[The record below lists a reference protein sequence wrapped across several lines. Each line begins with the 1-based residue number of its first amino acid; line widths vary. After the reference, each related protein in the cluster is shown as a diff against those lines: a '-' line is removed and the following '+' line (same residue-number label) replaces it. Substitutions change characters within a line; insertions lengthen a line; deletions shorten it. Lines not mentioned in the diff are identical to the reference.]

1 MRKIMTRSKVNILGI
16 EFDNFTQKEFVH
28 QLIADSQHH
37 LNRFVVTANPEIVLT
52 AYHDLNYQQI
62 INHADYVTA
71 DGIGIVKGAQILGT
85 PLAERV
91 TGFDTMQAL
100 LQYADQNQK
109 KVYFLGGK
117 PEVTTALRSVIKK
130 KYPHLIISGVH
141 NGYFNDAE
149 PIIYEIQQARPD
161 FVFVALGFPK
171 QEFFIAHHRS
181 VSNSIWMGVGGSF
194 DVLTGNVKRASE
206 FWINHHIE
214 WLFRL
219 IQEPTRFKRMLALPR
234 YLLCVYNQKFKQ
246 KK

>member
-1 MRKIMTRSKVNILGI
+1 MTRLKVNILGI
-16 EFDNFTQKEFVH
+16 EFDNFTQKELVH
-28 QLIADSQHH
+28 QLITDNQQH
-37 LNRFVVTANPEIVLT
+37 LNRFVVTANPEIVLAAT
-52 AYHDLNYQQI
+52 RDPNYQQI

-100 LQYADQNQK
+100 LQYADQSQK

-117 PEVTTALRSVIKK
+117 PAVISALKNVIEK
-130 KYPHLIISGVH
+130 KYPHLVIAGMH
-141 NGYFNDAE
+141 DGYFNDEE
-149 PIIYEIQQARPD
+149 PIVHEIQQAQPD
-161 FVFVALGFPK
+161 FIFVALGFPK
-171 QEFFIAHHRS
+171 QDFFIAHHRS
-181 VSNSIWMGVGGSF
+181 IANSIWMGVGGSF
-194 DVLTGNVKRASE
+194 DVLTGNVQRAPE

-234 YLLCVYNQKFKQ
+234 YLFRVYRQKFKQ

>member
-1 MRKIMTRSKVNILGI
+1 MRKATMHLKVNILGI
-16 EFDNFTQKEFVH
+16 EFDNFTQKEFVN
-28 QLIADSQHH
+28 QLILDSQQG
-37 LNRFVVTANPEIVLT
+37 LNRFVVTANPEIVLS
-52 AYHDLNYQQI
+52 ANHDPNYQQI

-71 DGIGIVKGAQILGT
+71 DGIGIVKGAKILGT

-91 TGFDTMQAL
+91 TGFDTMLAL

-117 PEVTTALRSVIKK
+117 PVVITALRNVIKE
-130 KYPHLIISGVH
+130 KYPHIVIAGMH
-141 NGYFNDAE
+141 NGYFNDE
-149 PIIYEIQQARPD
+149 KPIVNEIQRVQPD

-171 QEFFIAHHRS
+171 QDFFIAHYRS
-181 VSNSIWMGVGGSF
+181 ISNSIWMGVGGSF

-214 WLFRL
+214 WLYRL

-234 YLLCVYNQKFKQ
+234 YLICVYKQKFKQ